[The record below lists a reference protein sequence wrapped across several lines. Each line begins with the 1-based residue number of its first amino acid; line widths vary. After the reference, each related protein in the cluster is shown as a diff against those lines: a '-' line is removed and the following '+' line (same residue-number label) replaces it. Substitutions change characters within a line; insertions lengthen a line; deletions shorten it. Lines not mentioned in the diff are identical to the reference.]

1 MLGRATL
8 ASCAA
13 WVVACV
19 ATVRSP
25 PPVEPI
31 AIVPS
36 ASPSSPASSVAS
48 PPPPR
53 SPFAYANID
62 PSDDDVVGPPEPRA
76 TCEADLSAGKITS
89 LPQKLT
95 PYVQPKSKITC
106 GAPQVV
112 TYRGSPSKI
121 TWSPSVLVTCSMA
134 LAIARF
140 ETILQ
145 EEAQRT
151 FGKRVVH
158 VRHLGTFVC
167 REMAAY
173 PGWISE
179 HSYANAIDV
188 AEFVLEDGTSIKIY
202 DHFAPKQPVATT
214 REAAFLRKVARR
226 AYDEEVFSSVLTP
239 FFDRHHVDHFHL
251 DLARTRSDGAAF
263 VKPR

>member
-1 MLGRATL
+1 MTL
-8 ASCAA
+8 FCLSTWAAS
-13 WVVACV
+13 VVADRPEADREDV
-19 ATVRSP
+19 GPTA
-25 PPVEPI
+25 
-31 AIVPS
+31 
-36 ASPSSPASSVAS
+36 PAS
-48 PPPPR
+48 R
-53 SPFAYANID
+53 SPFAYANVD
-62 PSDDDVVGPPEPRA
+62 PLDDDLVKPPDVRP
-76 TCEADLSAGKITS
+76 TCEADLAAASIAYQ
-89 LPQKLT
+89 PDKLT
-95 PYVQPKSKITC
+95 PLVQPDTKIVC

-112 TYRGSPSKI
+112 AYRESPAKI
-121 TWSPSVLVTCSMA
+121 AWSPSVLTTCTMA

-140 ETILQ
+140 ETIVQ
-145 EEAQRT
+145 EEAVRA
-151 FGKRVVH
+151 FDRRVAH
-158 VRHLGTFVC
+158 IHHLGTFDC
-167 REMAAY
+167 RPMLAF
-173 PGWISE
+173 PGWVSE